1 MPLHT
6 VNRALLHSTGLP
18 GDILYCTDD
27 ESFWLVLGAPTMR
40 RVPVTSLF
48 SGVHQCGRDGGRGEQ
63 GASGP
68 QGPTGAP
75 GRDGR
80 DAVDGKDGPQGPQG
94 PTGAPGRDGRDAPDL
109 ETIVDAVLARIVELG
124 KTPTDVADDAR
135 RADIEA
141 TKQRAREM
149 AEFLRHG

>member
-6 VNRALLHSTGLP
+6 VTRASLHSTGLP
-18 GDILYCTDD
+18 GDVLYLTED
-27 ESFWLVLGAPTMR
+27 ESFWLVIANPMR

-48 SGVHQCGRDGGRGEQ
+48 SGVHQCGRDGRDGKDGAQGERGLPGRQGDAGIGVPGERGEP
-63 GASGP
+63 GRDGP
-68 QGPTGAP
+68 PGAP
-75 GRDGR
+75 GRDG
-80 DAVDGKDGPQGPQG
+80 
-94 PTGAPGRDGRDAPDL
+94 TSPDL
-109 ETIVDAVLARIVELG
+109 ATIVDAVLARIVELG

>member
-1 MPLHT
+1 MPLHSVT
-6 VNRALLHSTGLP
+6 RATLHSTGLP
-18 GDILYCTDD
+18 GDVLYLQDD
-27 ESFWLVLGAPTMR
+27 ESFWLVIANPMR
-40 RVPVTSLF
+40 RVPVASLF

-68 QGPTGAP
+68 PGPTGAP

-80 DAVDGKDGPQGPQG
+80 DAVDGKDGPQG

>member
-1 MPLHT
+1 MPLHSVT
-6 VNRALLHSTGLP
+6 RASLHSTGLP
-18 GDILYCTDD
+18 GDVLYLAED
-27 ESFWLVLGAPTMR
+27 ESFWLVIANPMR

-68 QGPTGAP
+68 PGPTGAP

-80 DAVDGKDGPQGPQG
+80 DAVDGKDGPQG